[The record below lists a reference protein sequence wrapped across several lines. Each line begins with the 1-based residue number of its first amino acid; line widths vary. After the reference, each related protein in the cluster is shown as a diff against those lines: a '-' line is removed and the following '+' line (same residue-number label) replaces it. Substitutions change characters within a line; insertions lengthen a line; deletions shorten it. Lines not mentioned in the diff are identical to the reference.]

1 MIIYCILLQERTR
14 THETQQ
20 QVPKSAAGAGALF
33 HRTAPLGFRR
43 HPPPNEFL
51 SGGRGTQDD
60 PWLIST
66 ADDLKALADYI
77 NRGDAADCDTDGCGE
92 DIGNFHGYYFKQTA
106 DIDLKGAA
114 WDPIGYSDES
124 GFYFSGHYDGGNHVI
139 RNAVSSGI
147 TDNGYTLAGIFGSV
161 YFGSISNLH
170 IENVEFSAEG
180 NNKRAFAGGLA
191 GIVLDSEIA
200 NCSVSGSKLSS
211 SRAPNNSNRA
221 GGLVGLSSV
230 GKFTKCASVNN
241 EIKTTAYGGGF
252 VGDLDDE
259 YADGSSSFVDCYVAD
274 SSVTASSTDMQN
286 SNCVGGFCGQV
297 TDEILSLTNCFIY
310 NTQVSIAANSQYN
323 FDRTGAF
330 VGNLQTNGG
339 SYTAKIDITNCYY
352 GKINLVPGRSGI
364 SNSVYVDDE
373 RESEKT
379 SEEFADGTVANLLGD
394 AFMNG
399 SGFPILGSS
408 PADYTAV
415 DAALAEVAS
424 KAPNRDNYANF
435 SDVDAAVNAVVRGY
449 GIARQ
454 SEVDAM
460 AQAIRDALEH
470 LTLKGADYA
479 AVNAAIA
486 KAKGLNPDDYT
497 NFAAVQAAI
506 DAVDRT
512 KDITKQ
518 SEVNAMAAAI
528 ESALAA
534 LEKKPE
540 PTNEPTAAPTTEP
553 TAAPTAAPTQTP
565 QESTA
570 PAATQAPTP
579 APTAAPAATAT
590 PAPQAVSAIPATG
603 DSANIALLWV
613 MMVVSGGA
621 ALWVGRKKG

>member
-1 MIIYCILLQERTR
+1 MTLYSILLQERTR
-14 THETQQ
+14 PHETQQ
-20 QVPKSAAGAGALF
+20 QVPKSAAGAGALL
-33 HRTAPLGFRR
+33 HRAAHLGFRR

-51 SGGRGTQDD
+51 SGGSGTQDD

-66 ADDLKALADYI
+66 AADLKALADYI
-77 NRGDAADCDTDGCGE
+77 NSGKAIDCDIDGCGE
-92 DIGNFHGYYFKQTA
+92 DIGNFHGCYFKQTA
-106 DIDLKGAA
+106 DIDLQGAA

-147 TDNGYTLAGIFGSV
+147 TDNGYALAGIFGSV

-180 NNKRAFAGGLA
+180 NNKQAFAGGLA

-211 SRAPNNSNRA
+211 SRIPGNSNRA

-241 EIKTTAYGGGF
+241 EIKTTSYGGGF
-252 VGDLDDE
+252 VGELNDE

-274 SSVTASSTDMQN
+274 STVTASSSNVQN

-310 NTQVSIAANSQYN
+310 NTQVSIAADSQYN
-323 FDRTGAF
+323 FNRVGAF
-330 VGNLQTNGG
+330 VGYLQTNGG

-373 RESEKT
+373 RELEKT
-379 SEEFADGTVANLLGD
+379 AEQFADGTVTGLLGSSF
-394 AFMNG
+394 ANG
-399 SGFPILGSS
+399 GGFPILGSS

-415 DAALAEVAS
+415 DAALAEANELDRTLYTDLSAVDTAVA
-424 KAPNRDNYANF
+424 N
-435 SDVDAAVNAVVRGY
+435 VVRGY

-454 SEVDAM
+454 SEVVAM
-460 AQAIRDALEH
+460 AQAIRDAVKNLV
-470 LTLKGADYA
+470 LKGADYT
-479 AVNAAIA
+479 AVDAAIT
-486 KAKGLNPDDYT
+486 KANALNPDDYT
-497 NFAAVQAAI
+497 NFAAVQTAI

-518 SEVNAMAAAI
+518 SEVDAMAAAI
-528 ESALAA
+528 QSALAA
-534 LEKKPE
+534 LEKKP
-540 PTNEPTAAPTTEP
+540 AP
-553 TAAPTAAPTQTP
+553 TAAPTAVPTAAPTQAP

-579 APTAAPAATAT
+579 APTTAPTAAPTAT

-603 DSANIALLWV
+603 DGANIALLWV
-613 MMVVSGGA
+613 MLVVSGGA
-621 ALWVGRKKG
+621 ALWIGRKKG

>member
-1 MIIYCILLQERTR
+1 M
-14 THETQQ
+14 
-20 QVPKSAAGAGALF
+20 
-33 HRTAPLGFRR
+33 
-43 HPPPNEFL
+43 
-51 SGGRGTQDD
+51 SGGSGTQDD

-66 ADDLKALADYI
+66 AADLKALANYI
-77 NRGDAADCDTDGCGE
+77 NSGKAIDCDIDGCEE

-106 DIDLKGAA
+106 DIDLQGAA

-124 GFYFSGHYDGGNHVI
+124 HFYFSGHYDGGNHVI

-180 NNKRAFAGGLA
+180 NNKQAFAGGLA

-211 SRAPNNSNRA
+211 SRAPSNSNRA
-221 GGLVGLSSV
+221 GGLVGLSSG

-241 EIKTTAYGGGF
+241 EIRATSYCGGF
-252 VGDLDDE
+252 VGELDDS
-259 YADGSSSFVDCYVAD
+259 YANGSSSFTDCYVAN
-274 SSVTASSTDMQN
+274 STVTASSSNVQN

-297 TDEILSLTNCFIY
+297 TEEILSLTNCFIY
-310 NTQVSIAANSQYN
+310 NTQVSIAADSQYD
-323 FDRTGAF
+323 FDSVGAF
-330 VGNLQTNGG
+330 VGYLQTNGD
-339 SYTAKIDITNCYY
+339 SYTAKIITNNCYR
-352 GKINLVPGRSGI
+352 GTVTVTPGSHNTLTEDT
-364 SNSVYVDDE
+364 ST
-373 RESEKT
+373 EKT
-379 SEEFADGTVANLLGD
+379 AEEFANGTVANLLGE
-394 AFMNG
+394 AFANG
-399 SGFPILGSS
+399 NGFPVLGSS

-415 DAALAEVAS
+415 DAALAKANELDRMLYTDLSAVDTAVANV
-424 KAPNRDNYANF
+424 A
-435 SDVDAAVNAVVRGY
+435 RGY

-460 AQAIRDALEH
+460 AQAIRDAVKNLV
-470 LTLKGADYA
+470 LKGADYT
-479 AVNAAIA
+479 AVDAAIA

-512 KDITKQ
+512 KDITQQ
-518 SEVNAMAAAI
+518 SEVDTMAADI
-528 ESALAA
+528 QSALAA
-534 LEKKPE
+534 LEKKPA
-540 PTNEPTAAPTTEP
+540 PTAAPTAVP
-553 TAAPTAAPTQTP
+553 TAAPTAAPTQAP

-579 APTAAPAATAT
+579 APTTAPTAAPTAT

-603 DSANIALLWV
+603 DGANIALLWV
-613 MMVVSGGA
+613 MLVVSGGA
-621 ALWVGRKKG
+621 ALWIGRKKG

>member
-1 MIIYCILLQERTR
+1 MTLYSILLQERTR
-14 THETQQ
+14 PHETQQ
-20 QVPKSAAGAGALF
+20 QVPKSAAGAGALL
-33 HRTAPLGFRR
+33 HRTAHLGFRR

-51 SGGRGTQDD
+51 SGGSGTQDD

-66 ADDLKALADYI
+66 AADLKALADYI
-77 NRGDAADCDTDGCGE
+77 NSGKAADCDADADVCGG
-92 DIGNFHGYYFKQTA
+92 IGNFHGYYFKQTA
-106 DIDLKGAA
+106 DIDLQGAA

-147 TDNGYTLAGIFGSV
+147 TDNGYALAGIFGSV

-180 NNKRAFAGGLA
+180 NNKQAFAGGLA

-211 SRAPNNSNRA
+211 SRAPSNSNRA

-241 EIKTTAYGGGF
+241 EIKTTSYGGGF
-252 VGDLDDE
+252 VGELNDE

-274 SSVTASSTDMQN
+274 STVTASSSNVQN

-310 NTQVSIAANSQYN
+310 NTQVSIAADSQYN
-323 FDRTGAF
+323 FDGTGAF
-330 VGNLQTNGG
+330 VGYLQTNGG

-373 RESEKT
+373 RELEKT
-379 SEEFADGTVANLLGD
+379 AEQFADGTVTGLLGSSF
-394 AFMNG
+394 ANG
-399 SGFPILGSS
+399 GGFPILGSS

-415 DAALAEVAS
+415 DAALAEANELDRTLYTDLSAVDTAVA
-424 KAPNRDNYANF
+424 N
-435 SDVDAAVNAVVRGY
+435 VVRGY

-460 AQAIRDALEH
+460 AQAIRDAVKNLV
-470 LTLKGADYA
+470 LKGADYT
-479 AVNAAIA
+479 AVDAAIT
-486 KAKGLNPDDYT
+486 KANALNKDDYT
-497 NFAAVQAAI
+497 NFTAVQAAI

-512 KDITKQ
+512 KDITQQ
-518 SEVNAMAAAI
+518 SEVDAMAAAI
-528 ESALAA
+528 QRALAA
-534 LEKKPE
+534 LEKKP
-540 PTNEPTAAPTTEP
+540 AP
-553 TAAPTAAPTQTP
+553 TAAPTAVPTAAPTQAP

-570 PAATQAPTP
+570 PAVTQAPTP
-579 APTAAPAATAT
+579 APTTAPTAAPTAT

-603 DSANIALLWV
+603 DGANIALLWV
-613 MMVVSGGA
+613 MLVVSGGA
-621 ALWVGRKKG
+621 ALWIGRKKG